1 MAKKKKAAKTYA
13 QKIHQ
18 WWLKQNRMIRRL
30 QAEGYKGLELIPE
43 PKYYESRKR
52 NYESFK
58 KQYSTKAI
66 KKNAYLPMISGTGK
80 IDLKNWYDVQKI
92 RRRQGDMQSRRLAD
106 DVVYEPLNETL
117 YNNYMARLGYYTFNP
132 AMARVFEAIKND
144 PKVKDAVIRAL
155 QGQNAY
161 GKTLGGGGLP
171 DLELKGSY
179 DEAAQYATDV
189 EAFLS
194 QNVADYEPVLDE
206 GMPEDVEEPSDE

>member
-18 WWLKQNRMIRRL
+18 WWLKQNRMIRKL

-66 KKNAYLPMISGTGK
+66 KKTAYLPMVSGTGK

-92 RRRQGDMQSRRLAD
+92 RRKQADMKTRMQAD
-106 DVVYEPLNETL
+106 AFVYDPLNETL
-117 YNNYMARLGYYTFNP
+117 YNNYMTRLSYYSFNSD
-132 AMARVFEAIKND
+132 MARVFEAIKND
-144 PKVKDAVIRAL
+144 PNVKAAVIQAL
-155 QGQNAY
+155 RGQNPY
-161 GKTLGGGGLP
+161 GKKLGGGGLP
-171 DLELKGSY
+171 DLEYKGTYEDASH
-179 DEAAQYATDV
+179 YATDV

-194 QNVADYEPVLDE
+194 QHVEDYEPVLDE
-206 GMPEDVEEPSDE
+206 GMPENVEEPADE